1 MRRLKYFSPIDRYN
15 DNHTQ
20 ETYEDREWEN
30 VYRKRWRHDKVIRS
44 THGVN
49 CTGSCSWNIYVKD
62 GIVTWE
68 GQELNY
74 PTTDYDMPDFEPRGC
89 PRGASFSWYIYSPL
103 RVKYPYV
110 RGVLWNMWQEELQN
124 NESPLEA
131 WKSIVE
137 NREKARTYK
146 QARGKGGFI
155 RANWDEVL
163 QLVSASLL
171 YTVMKYG
178 EPKCWLF
185 TNSSY
190 VDVKSC
196 FAGSRFMQL
205 MGECDA

>member
-1 MRRLKYFSPIDRYN
+1 MKKKSSAFMKRLKYFSPIDRYN
-15 DNHTQ
+15 ENHTQ

-30 VYRKRWRHDKVIRS
+30 VYRKRWQHDKVIRS

-74 PTTDYDMPDFEPRGC
+74 PTTGPDMPDFEPRGC

-110 RGVLWNMWQEELQN
+110 RGVLWNMWKEELQN
-124 NESPLEA
+124 HTSPLDA

-137 NREKARTYK
+137 NPEKARTYK
-146 QARGKGGFI
+146 SARGKGGFI

-163 QLVSASLL
+163 QLVATSLL
-171 YTVMKYG
+171 YTVMKYIPI
-178 EPKCWLF
+178 ETLVSHQFQPCL
-185 TNSSY
+185 
-190 VDVKSC
+190 C
-196 FAGSRFMQL
+196 
-205 MGECDA
+205 